1 MKTLFQ
7 SASVLVADLA
17 STFIFLAVL
26 LLSPHFPPAIRANAV
41 PIGIVAGIVFGI
53 SQIAWEYAR
62 KKPVGAIQWVS
73 LFLVIAFGG
82 ASLITHDPRFI
93 MVKPSLIYVIVG
105 VVMLKPGWINRY
117 SAAGSAD
124 VRARSRRRVRLRLG
138 RAHVPFR
145 RAESWCGR
153 TAPERDRLGVLHVDL
168 RDRLQGEPVPDP
180 VQRHAVHRRP
190 PPPRTRGDGARAGAE
205 AVAA

>member
-117 SAAGSAD
+117 LPPEAQMYVPDLGVVFGYVWAGLMFLSAVLNLGAVALHLNVIAWASFMSIYAIASKASLFLIQYSVMRFIGVRRHRAREAMGSA
-124 VRARSRRRVRLRLG
+124 
-138 RAHVPFR
+138 
-145 RAESWCGR
+145 
-153 TAPERDRLGVLHVDL
+153 
-168 RDRLQGEPVPDP
+168 
-180 VQRHAVHRRP
+180 
-190 PPPRTRGDGARAGAE
+190 AGAE

>member
-1 MKTLFQ
+1 MKTLLQ

-26 LLSPHFPPAIRANAV
+26 LLSPHFPPLLRANAV

-53 SQIAWEYAR
+53 SQIVWEYAR

-105 VVMLKPGWINRY
+105 VVMLKPGWMNRY
-117 SAAGSAD
+117 LPPEAQMYVPDLGVAFGFVWAGLMFLSAVLNLGAVALHLNVIAWASFMSIYAIASKASLFLIQYSVMRFIG
-124 VRARSRRRVRLRLG
+124 VRRHRAREAMASAG
-138 RAHVPFR
+138 
-145 RAESWCGR
+145 
-153 TAPERDRLGVLHVDL
+153 
-168 RDRLQGEPVPDP
+168 
-180 VQRHAVHRRP
+180 
-190 PPPRTRGDGARAGAE
+190 GAE